1 MNRARVAYA
10 GSYQNK
16 SMTTTSS
23 AGGGKRP
30 DLAAKLNAEICCED
44 LAERLGLERPQK
56 GGLFRSPGKKDTDP
70 SLSCYVPEGGGP
82 KRFKDWSQDVAGGPV
97 DLYMHATGADF
108 VTAVKELAK
117 MYAISVPAPAA
128 AGGPRQEPTLA
139 EFIGEKCIAAAR
151 PGMDGREAL
160 LTYLCGHEKGQRHLE
175 RKAVEF
181 ALERRALGMNLW
193 TKPGSTPGERGH
205 GGPAAAFLVRSR
217 LDGRL
222 VGVDMRYMDPE
233 LNGGQKTQSQGEKV
247 GAPWTACWR
256 KLRDARTV
264 YMVESAINALSVDSA
279 DMKGAASLAI
289 RGTQTIEGV
298 DWSFLR
304 GKLVVNCLDNDHK
317 PYENGENKGF
327 CPGPLA
333 SWRLHE
339 ILTGM
344 DIACLLVDQSG
355 WTNGDEP
362 INDLNDLLQLRGP
375 KGVEAA
381 LKLLETC
388 AIPGLP
394 TRPFRKDSRPRL
406 WLPTHDFHAYGRY
419 TVEPDFTRSVKEVK
433 REEDGTE
440 KIVFNDVAGFRIA
453 AVSRVQIAS
462 PTSTMTG
469 DEDNSPRTVF
479 ALSVQVARHGSQ
491 LQRRVVDDEK
501 LHNQDVWKKLGP
513 IYAPTAF
520 ARLVNVWERASSI
533 GAREAI
539 NFVGLAWRDG
549 RVVVNEGPDCFFT
562 DARQQCPYSDLVFP
576 SGTLDQARE
585 VLGQFQA
592 TFRDNAALILLVW
605 GLGAHLKAFLGFWP
619 HFVMQ
624 AEKGT
629 GKSTLVK
636 RLERAIAMVM
646 SSRQSL
652 QTEFRQLTSVSYTS
666 HPVGWG
672 EMSANKQD
680 IINKAIHNLQECY
693 QYEHTRRGAELIDYL
708 LCAPVLLAGEDVP
721 VQSLQGK
728 VVRSELTLAR
738 RGPVMPQDLPV
749 FPVKQWL
756 QFLTR
761 QTKARVLQLHEDLSK
776 QLSEACVATTSDSG
790 AQRMVQNYAAL
801 AAAWHL
807 LCEFAQVE
815 VHQGGFV
822 GSVIAEMNA
831 HIGESVSDRQP
842 WAWITEKLL
851 TEIAQRTFRLPFLFC
866 TIDEVPVL
874 CVRTSHVM
882 AHISSQPTLRE
893 FWDHLPVKSDRV
905 YKKQLA
911 AAGVLLEGEDGQ
923 PLAVERTVHNTR
935 VSNMVAMPLASLAQF
950 GLHAV
955 VPKEQPDADPS
966 PKGGVA
972 APRDPFDESRRPFD
986 A

>member
-1 MNRARVAYA
+1 
-10 GSYQNK
+10 
-16 SMTTTSS
+16 MTTRNA
-23 AGGGKRP
+23 AGDGAQRP
-30 DLAAKLNAEICCED
+30 DLAAKLNATVCCED
-44 LAERLGLERPQK
+44 LAERLGMVRPMK
-56 GGLFRSPGKKDTDP
+56 TGNFRSPDHPDKNP
-70 SLSCYVPEGGGP
+70 SLSVYLPEGNKQSGL
-82 KRFKDWSQDVAGGPV
+82 KRWKDHSSGEAGGPI
-97 DLYMHATGADF
+97 DLIMKVRGLDF
-108 VTAVKELAK
+108 PEAVKELAK
-117 MYAISVPAPAA
+117 MYGISVPAPAA
-128 AGGPRQEPTLA
+128 AVGPRPEPTLV
-139 EFIGEKCIAAAR
+139 EFIAQKCLDAMRGDA
-151 PGMDGREAL
+151 REAL
-160 LTYLCGHEKGQRHLE
+160 VSYLCGKDAGQRHL
-175 RKAVEF
+175 AQSVVEQ
-181 ALERRALGMNLW
+181 AIKKGALGFNTW
-193 TKPGSTPGERGH
+193 TKAGATPGERGY

-217 LDGRL
+217 LDGRV
-222 VGVDMRYMDPE
+222 VGVDLRYLNPE
-233 LNGGQKTQSQGEKV
+233 ENGGQKTTSQGEKV
-247 GAPWTACWR
+247 GAPWTSDWR
-256 KLRDARTV
+256 RLAAARTV
-264 YMVESAINALSVDSA
+264 YVVESAINALSVESA
-279 DMKGAASLAI
+279 ELPSSAALAI
-289 RGTQTIEGV
+289 RGTQTIEGA

-304 GKLVVNCLDNDHK
+304 GKQVVLALDNDHK
-317 PYENGENKGF
+317 ALESGENKGF
-327 CPGPLA
+327 CPGPMA

-339 ILTGM
+339 LLTGL
-344 DIACLLVDQSG
+344 DISCMLVDQSG
-355 WTNGDEP
+355 WMHGEEP

-375 KGVEAA
+375 QGLAAA
-381 LKLLETC
+381 LKIVEEC

-394 TRPFRKDSRPRL
+394 TKHFREKSRPRL
-406 WLPTHDFHAYGRY
+406 WLPTHDFHAYGKYR
-419 TVEPDFTRSVKEVK
+419 VEPDFTRAIKAIE
-433 REEDGTE
+433 RNDEGEEKVSYAD
-440 KIVFNDVAGFRIA
+440 ICGFRIA

-469 DEDNSPRTVF
+469 DADNSPRTVF
-479 ALSVQVARHGSQ
+479 ALSVQVARHGAQ

-520 ARLVNVWERASSI
+520 ARLVNVWERASEI

-549 RVVVNEGPDCFFT
+549 RPVVNEGPDCFFT

-576 SGTLDQARE
+576 SGTLDDARQ
-585 VLGQFQA
+585 VLQQFQG
-592 TFRDNAALILLVW
+592 TFKDNAALIPLVW

-652 QTEFRQLTSVSYTS
+652 QTEFRQLTSISYTS

-680 IINKAIHNLQECY
+680 IINKAIHNLQESY

-756 QFLTR
+756 QFLAR
-761 QTKARVLQLHEDLSK
+761 QEKARVLRMHEQMVE
-776 QLSEACVATTSDSG
+776 QLSAACVAPTSDSG
-790 AQRMVQNYAAL
+790 AQRMVHNYAAV
-801 AAAWHL
+801 AVAWQL
-807 LCEFAQVE
+807 LCAFAGLPE
-815 VHQGGFV
+815 HQGGFM
-822 GSVIAEMNA
+822 GSVTAEMNE
-831 HIGESVSDRQP
+831 HIGESASDRQP
-842 WAWITEKLL
+842 WAWITDKLL
-851 TEIAQRTFRLPFLFC
+851 SEIAQRTFRFPFDFG

-882 AHISSQPTLRE
+882 AHISTTPTLRE
-893 FWDHLPVKSDRV
+893 FWDGLPVKSDRV
-905 YKKQLA
+905 YKKQLH
-911 AAGVLLEGEDGQ
+911 AAGVLMEGTDGQ
-923 PLAVERTVHNTR
+923 PMAVERTINNAR
-935 VSNMVAMPLASLAQF
+935 VSNMVVLPLPALAQF

-955 VPKEQPDADPS
+955 VPKHTPQGE
-966 PKGGVA
+966 A
-972 APRDPFDESRRPFD
+972 APAAAYGGGGPAPGPFD